1 MSLMDSG
8 VAVVG
13 WRKSSRSIANGQCVE
28 VASVRATVVVR
39 DSVNTSGPVVAYPAS
54 AWQSFVASTRSGAYD
69 VTL

>member
-28 VASVRATVVVR
+28 VASVLSAVVVR
-39 DSVNTSGPVVAYPAS
+39 DSANTSGPVVAYPAS
-54 AWQSFVASTRSGAYD
+54 VWQAFIASTRTGAFD